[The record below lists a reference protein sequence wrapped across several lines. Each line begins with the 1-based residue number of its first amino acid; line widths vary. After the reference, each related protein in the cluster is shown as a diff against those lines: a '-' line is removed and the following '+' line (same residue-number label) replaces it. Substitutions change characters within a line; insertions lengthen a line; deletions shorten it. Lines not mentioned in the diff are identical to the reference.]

1 MYYIIHARRPT
12 DRRPEA
18 DARGRTPGRSSNA
31 CAQGTR
37 EARGYRFIRGATQVR
52 GRVGLVTPRVGATRT
67 ASHERRSRNLRSGL
81 RRVWTQAQ
89 APQTASTVTRSI
101 PRVPPFFVTYERG
114 DAGPASL
121 RGDRNLLLLG
131 SVITPDNPWQS
142 VTYVPGLFRYR
153 CRRLHNSTCST
164 FFWGAFTP
172 TVPGHSCPKHD
183 AQPIQL
189 DADETAYFVEVK
201 DHRTVD
207 TF

>member
-1 MYYIIHARRPT
+1 MYNIIHARRPT
-12 DRRPEA
+12 DRRPKA

-31 CAQGTR
+31 CAQGAR
-37 EARGYRFIRGATQVR
+37 ETRGYRFIRGATQVR

-121 RGDRNLLLLG
+121 RGPAYESGQGGFASFITGPLPPAGPRSDRNLLPLG
-131 SVITPDNPWQS
+131 STRPEAS
-142 VTYVPGLFRYR
+142 KGLRKKEK
-153 CRRLHNSTCST
+153 S
-164 FFWGAFTP
+164 
-172 TVPGHSCPKHD
+172 
-183 AQPIQL
+183 QI
-189 DADETAYFVEVK
+189 
-201 DHRTVD
+201 
-207 TF
+207 